1 MTVKVTFTVNVEG
14 ATPAS
19 PESSVFFRVVV
30 SDSVN
35 TACVVDEFGYN
46 HSPEFDADVFG
57 NDSEDE
63 VVDVVGFKFA
73 HKEEAQEVANAV
85 NFNEPQD
92 FKKSA

>member
-46 HSPEFDADVFG
+46 HSPEFDADVF
-57 NDSEDE
+57 SEDE
-63 VVDVVGFKFA
+63 VTDVVGFKFA

-85 NFNEPQD
+85 NFNDPHD